1 MLKVG
6 LTGGIGAGKSTVAKI
21 FEKLGVPVYY
31 ADDNA
36 KKLMVTDAALIE
48 GVKAEFGKD
57 VYLGDELD
65 RARLARI
72 VFNNQGKLEKLNKL
86 VHPAV
91 RKDFTAWCL
100 RHKTQPYVVEEA
112 AILFESGAYK
122 LMDKIVMVT
131 APRDMR
137 IERVMKRDGV
147 TKEAVQARMANQWPE
162 EEKISLSDFVI
173 MNDNEKLVIPQV
185 LNVHNVMSGKA

>member
-6 LTGGIGAGKSTVAKI
+6 LTGGIGAGKTTVAKI

-31 ADDNA
+31 ADINA
-36 KKLMVTDAALIE
+36 KQLMVTDPVLVE
-48 GVKAEFGKD
+48 GIKAEFGKD

-65 RARLARI
+65 RPRLARI
-72 VFNNQGKLEKLNKL
+72 VFNDTGKLEKLNKL

-100 RHKTQPYVVEEA
+100 KHKTQPYVVEEA

-122 LMDKIVMVT
+122 LMDKVVMVT
-131 APRDMR
+131 APKDIR
-137 IERVMKRDGV
+137 INRVMERDA
-147 TKEAVQARMANQWPE
+147 TTREAVLARMANQWEE
-162 EEKISLSDFVI
+162 EEKINLSDHVI
-173 MNDNEKLVIPQV
+173 INDNQQLVIPQV
-185 LNVHNVMSGKA
+185 LNIHKVISGKA

>member
-21 FEKLGVPVYY
+21 FEKLGAPVYY

-36 KKLMVTDAALIE
+36 KKLMVTDPALIE
-48 GVKAEFGKD
+48 AIKTEFGADIYKEE
-57 VYLGDELD
+57 ELD
-65 RARLARI
+65 RAKLAQI
-72 VFNNQGKLEKLNKL
+72 VFNDQAKLEKLNKM

-91 RKDFTAWCL
+91 RKDFTTWCM
-100 RHKTQPYVVEEA
+100 RYKTLPYVVDEA

-122 LMDKIVMVT
+122 LMDKVVMVT
-131 APRDMR
+131 APRDIR
-137 IERVMKRDGV
+137 IERVMQRDGV
-147 TKEAVQARMANQWPE
+147 TKEAVLARMANQWQE

-173 MNDNEKLVIPQV
+173 MNDNQQLVIPQV
-185 LNVHNVMSGKA
+185 MNIHKVLSGLA